1 MNLDQQKSSFKSG
14 FVAILGRSNVGK
26 SSIMNA
32 FVGEKIAI
40 VSDRPQTTR
49 NKILGVLSRDDWQ
62 IVFVDT
68 PGIHTPRTKLGEYM
82 AKTTAQA
89 REGVDAVLAVV
100 DAQYIGHKDMEILKD
115 IENMNCPKFLAV
127 NKLDLVDDEK
137 LMPQLARLNELKFD
151 QIIPV
156 SALKGDGMDDLLDM
170 LQQSLQEGPK
180 YFPDDM
186 ITDQP
191 ERVLCAEIIREKAL
205 HNLREEIPHGVGVE
219 MLGMEKKSDSLTEIH
234 ATLYCEK
241 ASHKSIIIGKQGQM
255 LKTIGM
261 QARQDIERILGTKV
275 MLQLW
280 VKVREGWRDRVGD
293 LRTLGYED

>member
-1 MNLDQQKSSFKSG
+1 MNLDQQQSNFKSG

-68 PGIHTPRTKLGEYM
+68 PGIHTPRTKLGEFM
-82 AKTTAQA
+82 AKATAQA
-89 REGVDAVLAVV
+89 KEGVDAVLAVV
-100 DAQYIGHKDMEILKD
+100 DAQHIGYRDMEILKD
-115 IENMNCPKFLAV
+115 IEGMNCPKFLAV
-127 NKLDLVDDEK
+127 NKLDLVDDAK
-137 LMPQLARLNELKFD
+137 LMPQLQRLNELEFD

-156 SALKGDGMDDLLDM
+156 SALKGDNMDELLQM

-205 HNLREEIPHGVGVE
+205 NNLREEIPHGVGVE
-219 MLGMEKKSDSLTEIH
+219 MLGMEKLSDNLTEIH

-241 ASHKSIIIGKQGQM
+241 ASHKSIIIGKQGKM
-255 LKTIGM
+255 LKTIGT
-261 QARQDIERILGTKV
+261 QARYDIERILDTKV

-280 VKVREGWRDRVGD
+280 VKVREGWRDRAGD